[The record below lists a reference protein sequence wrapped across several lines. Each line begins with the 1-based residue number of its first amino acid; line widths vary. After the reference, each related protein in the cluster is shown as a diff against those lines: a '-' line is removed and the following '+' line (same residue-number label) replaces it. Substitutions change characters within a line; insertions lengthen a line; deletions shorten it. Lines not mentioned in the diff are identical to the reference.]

1 MIIKLVIL
9 LVFMKAEQYFLIS
22 VINWWNDAKEKSQ
35 KPQIS
40 AKSAEVVL
48 NIIVVYFYHN

>member
-1 MIIKLVIL
+1 
-9 LVFMKAEQYFLIS
+9 MKAEQYFLIS